1 MAASNSLVDLDAYR
15 EKLAKMLND
24 PDQETTFRSFQTFH
38 HEDPKFVDIFADWA
52 ASICRTDDDTCIQI
66 PQGLWLF
73 FENLQV
79 ECPELVNF
87 LKYIT
92 DLRKHSMDWLHLSQ
106 PQVVETF
113 ALNELGQLR
122 DFVGSS
128 VHGLSPE
135 LYEKMVESVPIQVEH
150 ELRAFLYKCY
160 EMQYFTDS
168 SYSIYLCSIEKDH
181 TIDKLREMLT
191 CFYKIL
197 LI

>member
-1 MAASNSLVDLDAYR
+1 MAASNSPQDLDAYR

-24 PDQETTFRSFQTFH
+24 PDQERLFREFQTFYH
-38 HEDPKFVDIFADWA
+38 QDPKFVEIFADWA
-52 ASICRTDDDTCIQI
+52 AAICRRDGDNIPIQI

-79 ECPELVNF
+79 ECPELMNF

-191 CFYKIL
+191 CFYN
-197 LI
+197 

>member
-1 MAASNSLVDLDAYR
+1 MAASNSLVDLHAYR

-24 PDQETTFRSFQTFH
+24 ADQETTFRSFQTLY
-38 HEDPKFVDIFADWA
+38 HEDPEFVDIFADWA
-52 ASICRTDDDTCIQI
+52 AVICRTDDDTIPMQI

-79 ECPELVNF
+79 QCPELVNF

-92 DLRKHSMDWLHLSQ
+92 DLRLHSMEWLHYSQ

-113 ALNELGQLR
+113 ALNELGHLR
-122 DFVGSS
+122 DFVGSYI
-128 VHGLSPE
+128 HGLSPG
-135 LYEKMVESVPIQVEH
+135 LYEKIVESVPIQVEH

-160 EMQYFTDS
+160 EMQYFTES
-168 SYSIYLCSIEKDH
+168 SYPKYLCSIEKDH

-191 CFYKIL
+191 GF
-197 LI
+197 

>member
-1 MAASNSLVDLDAYR
+1 MAASNSRVDLDAYR

-24 PDQETTFRSFQTFH
+24 PDQQTKFRCFQNH
-38 HEDPKFVDIFADWA
+38 YHEDPEFVDIFADWTA
-52 ASICRTDDDTCIQI
+52 AICGTDNDIPIQI

-113 ALNELGQLR
+113 ALNELGHLR

-168 SYSIYLCSIEKDH
+168 SYPIYLCSIEKDH
-181 TIDKLREMLT
+181 TIVKLREMLT
-191 CFYKIL
+191 CFYN
-197 LI
+197 